1 MQSINGYFCKFCR
14 NAKYKRVLL
23 QHQQGCG
30 VEQSFMGLLGN
41 IANKK
46 GGVPLWIRPLS
57 LRRTYN
63 QVFKFS
69 SLIFRLNIN
78 GISCIQVL
86 SKLIINRNLDCYCN
100 ILGYTCR
107 ICYNQCTIYDLEQT
121 K

>member
-1 MQSINGYFCKFCR
+1 MQSINGYFCKFYR

-63 QVFKFS
+63 QVFKFTLFS
-69 SLIFRLNIN
+69 FYSYLECIADTNLIVVI
-78 GISCIQVL
+78 
-86 SKLIINRNLDCYCN
+86 
-100 ILGYTCR
+100 
-107 ICYNQCTIYDLEQT
+107 E
-121 K
+121 